1 MSRETRSRDSS
12 NYQNLSAS
20 KSYRF
25 FQPLNVDGKICDSKL
40 FRRKGKTI
48 EINVDNVF
56 MPKKHNR
63 KQLPKKKDISD
74 QHLFPLLSNFDTRQS
89 VQVAQSRYFSTEKV
103 LLLSQFVVKKI
114 QVDRENYLVFCM
126 PISKNFNL
134 FLSQK
139 LGWTT
144 QKTN

>member
-63 KQLPKKKDISD
+63 KQLPKKKIY
-74 QHLFPLLSNFDTRQS
+74 LTNIF
-89 VQVAQSRYFSTEKV
+89 SRYYQISTHDSRFK
-103 LLLSQFVVKKI
+103 LHNRGIFRPKKFFFYP
-114 QVDRENYLVFCM
+114 NSL
-126 PISKNFNL
+126 
-134 FLSQK
+134 
-139 LGWTT
+139 
-144 QKTN
+144 